1 MTDNVGYKVMVDP
14 DGLLAGKPLDLSDL
28 EAVKPYIEQAPRAKR
43 SKLKPVRFADHTPL
57 EGYYND
63 GHGNLYSVARLIDMC
78 KDLEPFDVPLQAFD
92 LSAQIWQ
99 NYSIF
104 DLAFHIKAVNEADL
118 SYPIILDWNGS
129 IADGRH
135 RLIKALVLGHS
146 TIKCVRM
153 YWKPEADKQI

>member
-1 MTDNVGYKVMVDP
+1 MNSTQGAVSKIKLLDP
-14 DGLLAGKPLDLSDL
+14 VEVPISERLPKSNRK
-28 EAVKPYIEQAPRAKR
+28 KPY
-43 SKLKPVRFADHTPL
+43 KPVRFAEHTPL

-63 GHGNLYSVARLIDMC
+63 GHGNLYSVARLVDMC
-78 KDLEPFDVPLQAFD
+78 KDLEPFDAPLQSFD
-92 LSAQIWQ
+92 LSSPIWSD
-99 NYSIF
+99 YSIF

-118 SYPIILDWNGS
+118 DYPIILDWNGS

-135 RLIKALVLGHS
+135 RLIKALTLGHS